1 MPSIEKLDKAMR
13 RARKAWKADKEDEA
27 LRKAFRK
34 AKRALKKARGEADGD
49 SDAKTRA
56 PAESNPG
63 TKDTAETSVLGK
75 RSRDNEASGD
85 VQLVKEK
92 LKIARRAWRKDPE
105 NESLKREY
113 KQARLALKEAEQRT
127 AKRARSSTADA
138 PENPVLAGL
147 LRKAAEQQASGA
159 STRPSSGTGKGAGA
173 ASGAGA
179 GASTGASGSAGGSG
193 IKRCFVGN
201 LSYEID
207 EEKLR
212 DAFES
217 KGARP
222 VTNIFFVTD
231 RISGE
236 FYGSSF
242 VEFGTATAANAAVA
256 LAGSKI
262 LGRPVKVALA
272 APKER
277 KATHQPKPPRPPGE
291 RPKDGTY
298 TVFFGNL
305 SYDIDE
311 EKLKEFCEG
320 IGKVRAIR
328 FCTRKGT
335 DEFNGCAFLDFLTTE
350 AVDKVI
356 ETKNGA
362 MLLGRAV
369 RLDYA

>member
-138 PENPVLAGL
+138 PENPLKRQGCYA
-147 LRKAAEQQASGA
+147 KP
-159 STRPSSGTGKGAGA
+159 PSSRHRALRPGLVLVRAKGRARPQVQAQAQAG
-173 ASGAGA
+173 
-179 GASTGASGSAGGSG
+179 AGGSG
-193 IKRCFVGN
+193 IKRCFCG
-201 LSYEID
+201 ETCRT
-207 EEKLR
+207 KLMR
-212 DAFES
+212 RNFAMHS
-217 KGARP
+217 SPRARP

-311 EKLKEFCEG
+311 EKLKEFYEG